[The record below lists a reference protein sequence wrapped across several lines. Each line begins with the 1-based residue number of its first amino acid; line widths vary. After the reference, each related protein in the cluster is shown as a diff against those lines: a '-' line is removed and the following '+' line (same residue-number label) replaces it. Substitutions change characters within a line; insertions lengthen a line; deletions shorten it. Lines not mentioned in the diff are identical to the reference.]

1 MFTYVRTVRLSIMIQ
16 VTERMSILPV
26 SKKEQV
32 IFGLMMCM
40 GMVVVMMTFNLWH
53 TGMLSQMSVLQL
65 LLQFV
70 LCFVIAFLVESFIVG
85 PIARKITFSFS
96 FARSSKIK
104 GVVTMS
110 FFMVIGMVVLMS
122 LYGVI
127 TAYTAGGLEGE
138 SVSSTYL
145 HTIARNFSLA
155 LPYQLIVLGPLVRYV
170 FGKLFKGQAAVVSV

>member
-1 MFTYVRTVRLSIMIQ
+1 MSIMIQ
-16 VTERMSILPV
+16 VTERMSVLPV
-26 SKKEQV
+26 SKKQQV
-32 IFGLMMCM
+32 IFGLMMCT

-53 TGMLSQMSVLQL
+53 TGMLSQMSVPQL

-70 LCFVIAFLVESFIVG
+70 ICFAIAFLVESFIVG

-110 FFMVIGMVVLMS
+110 FLMVIGMVLLMS
-122 LYGVI
+122 LYGII
-127 TAYTAGGLEGE
+127 TAYTARQLEGD
-138 SVSSTYL
+138 SVINAYL
-145 HTIARNFSLA
+145 HTIVRNFGLA

-170 FGKLFKGQAAVVSV
+170 FGKLFKGPAAVASV